1 MTLQLLSS
9 PSRLIGFIALHS
21 FGISLI
27 YPGST
32 PFLFYLSKLILKNY
46 IEIDLI
52 LCYFYIVHEN
62 LMSGRR
68 SLITSFGGMR
78 YKLKTID
85 GNFIDSMFID
95 KRLILTSVF
104 LIIVFIFF

>member
-1 MTLQLLSS
+1 M
-9 PSRLIGFIALHS
+9 
-21 FGISLI
+21 
-27 YPGST
+27 
-32 PFLFYLSKLILKNY
+32 NN

-52 LCYFYIVHEN
+52 LCYFHIVHQN

-95 KRLILTSVF
+95 KRLILIGLF
-104 LIIVFIFF
+104 LFIIFSF